1 LIERKLVKWSREKI
15 SRCFYSF
22 LRKLIFMRKDA
33 EAEGEQRE
41 LNRLLESKPS
51 QGPTRSKAAIGFR
64 NGSERRALMESPPE
78 GSEPASRR
86 E

>member
-33 EAEGEQRE
+33 EAEGEQRDVTCRSVRPGE
-41 LNRLLESKPS
+41 KPGRRVAPSDRHSIPGNGNEGTERVGSRKRLEAK
-51 QGPTRSKAAIGFR
+51 
-64 NGSERRALMESPPE
+64 
-78 GSEPASRR
+78 
-86 E
+86 

>member
-41 LNRLLESKPS
+41 LKASASGSPNGGEPYRLL
-51 QGPTRSKAAIGFR
+51 
-64 NGSERRALMESPPE
+64 
-78 GSEPASRR
+78 
-86 E
+86 